1 MAGFLVL
8 MHKHLL
14 SNLDL
19 QVALNRWLQQN
30 FESVV
35 AMFDD
40 RYELYVLSR
49 QQREMPENHKRAI
62 WWKRFAFRNS
72 EAPSVENFV
81 QISPFSLPAKRT
93 KELRALTGW
102 YCHTLV

>member
-1 MAGFLVL
+1 

-62 WWKRFAFRNS
+62 WWKRFTFRNS
-72 EAPSVENFV
+72 EAASVENFV
-81 QISPFSLPAKRT
+81 QISAFSLPAKRT